1 MRLLGRNEALR
12 SDKMKSTALVVALG
26 AFLSLSVAVHGFNL
40 RSAHLV
46 RRGFHHQRSQLSG
59 QRYRA
64 SDLAAT
70 RGSDDLAPGDV
81 SRRDILYSLS
91 ALVAAP
97 QVARADLI
105 QFPCQPGDL
114 KNNYSFLRAGES
126 LIEADGLWGSN
137 PMFLTNRENALSE
150 NGTAQ
155 VQAACVN
162 MVERDFNPSV
172 VLYPTAA
179 NAIDTADFVASE
191 MRIGRNRVLPEY
203 TNLDGRGI
211 GKFDMNEREAVR
223 SAIWAL
229 DAESGPEGRD
239 GERPPATDDGTPN
252 ETLANQ
258 ITRLRQLMAV
268 CETNFSGDDVLFVFP
283 DNTGPALLSCMIA
296 GVPVNR
302 VHELEWSPGEV
313 RYDIGMESTLA
324 RLQGGPSKE
333 YAETIKRGKIQ
344 LANFQK
350 HPELMVNIKEK
361 RLMEEVRAEE
371 ERARKA
377 KEAEMARNAAQEE
390 KRAAV
395 AKTEMAR
402 NAAKAEKRAKLT
414 RFREPRAVVRE
425 EGDGGSLSDLM
436 PLGVLGLA
444 GAMATFNGGKEE
456 HESAK
461 NNDAVAMDNESLA
474 DDGMYYTGDTI
485 DPEGEEEMPSELKA
499 MEDLIDRHPIHIPEM
514 TSDSLEALFK
524 TEQQT
529 EEEKLALAADAMDE
543 YMKKDDGGDAWLQ
556 SVASIIEEEE

>member
-1 MRLLGRNEALR
+1 MSSTSGNEPGDV
-12 SDKMKSTALVVALG
+12 S
-26 AFLSLSVAVHGFNL
+26 
-40 RSAHLV
+40 
-46 RRGFHHQRSQLSG
+46 RRDVLYSSNE
-59 QRYRA
+59 
-64 SDLAAT
+64 
-70 RGSDDLAPGDV
+70 PGDV

-91 ALVAAP
+91 VLIAAP

-137 PMFLTNRENALSE
+137 PLFLTNRENALSD
-150 NGTAQ
+150 NGIAQ
-155 VQAACVN
+155 VQAACAD
-162 MVERDFNPSV
+162 MMERDFNPSV
-172 VLYPTAA
+172 VLFPTAA
-179 NAIDTADFVASE
+179 NAIDTADVVASE

-211 GKFDMNEREAVR
+211 GKFDMNERETVR
-223 SAIWAL
+223 SAMWAL

-268 CETNFSGDDVLFVFP
+268 CETNFSGDDVLFIFP

-302 VHELEWSPGEV
+302 VHELEWNPGEV
-313 RYDIGMESTLA
+313 RYDIGMESVLA

-333 YAETIKRGKIQ
+333 YAETIKQGKMQ
-344 LANFQK
+344 LANFRK

-361 RLMEEVRAEE
+361 RLMEEVQAEE
-371 ERARKA
+371 DRARKA
-377 KEAEMARNAAQEE
+377 KEAEIARNAAQEE

-402 NAAKAEKRAKLT
+402 NAAQAERRAKMT
-414 RFREPRAVVRE
+414 RFREPRAVVRD
-425 EGDGGSLSDLM
+425 EGDAGSLSDLM
-436 PLGVLGLA
+436 PVGVLGLA
-444 GAMATFNGGKEE
+444 GAMATFNGGKEDQ
-456 HESAK
+456 ESTEK
-461 NNDAVAMDNESLA
+461 KQVVATDTELYTDDNITAGEA
-474 DDGMYYTGDTI
+474 I
-485 DPEGEEEMPSELKA
+485 DSEGEEETPSELKA
-499 MEDLIDRHPIHIPEM
+499 MEDLIDRHPIDIPEM
-514 TSDSLEALFK
+514 TSDSFEALFK

-529 EEEKLALAADAMDE
+529 EEERLALAAEAMDE

-556 SVASIIEEEE
+556 SVASIMEEEE